1 MSALHIHAIAA
12 SELILSSRGTIY
24 HLDILPEQL
33 ADTII
38 TVGDP
43 ARVAKVSKYFDKI
56 EHKVQHREFITH
68 TGYIGNHRIS
78 VISTGIGTDNMD
90 IVMNELDALANIDF
104 KTRIVKDQKK
114 SLKIIR
120 FGTCGSLQN
129 DVPVDSMV
137 LSSHA
142 IGLDNLLHYY
152 KPDNNTDERYILH
165 EFLLHTRL
173 VNTSIAPYI
182 AEASIQ
188 LRKYFGSEYLHGIT
202 ITCPGFFG
210 PQGRVLR
217 AATAFP
223 HLADSL
229 TTFNSRDMRALNFE
243 METSGMY
250 GLGKILGHQC
260 LSIST
265 VINNRLQK
273 TVTTD
278 MDSAVNN
285 MIQKALANIITMR

>member
-1 MSALHIHAIAA
+1 MSALPFNAIAA

-24 HLDILPEQL
+24 HLDLAPEQL
-33 ADTII
+33 ADIVI

-43 ARVAKVSKYFDKI
+43 ARVASVSKYFDKI
-56 EHKVQHREFITH
+56 EYKIQHREFITH
-68 TGYIGNHRIS
+68 TGSIGSKRIS

-90 IVMNELDALANIDF
+90 IVMNEIDALTNIDF
-104 KTRIVKDQKK
+104 KTRTIKDQKK

-120 FGTCGSLQN
+120 LGTCGALQA

-152 KPDNNTDERYILH
+152 KLDNNTDERYILH

-173 VNTSIAPYI
+173 VNTSILPYI

-188 LRKYFGSEYLHGIT
+188 LRKYFGAAFLHGIT
-202 ITCPGFFG
+202 VTAPGFFG

-217 AATAFP
+217 APVAFP
-223 HLADSL
+223 HLTDAL
-229 TTFNSRDMRALNFE
+229 TTFSSRDMRILNFE
-243 METSGMY
+243 METSAMY

-260 LSIST
+260 LSISM
-265 VINNRLQK
+265 VIDNRLQK
-273 TVTTD
+273 IASANINTAV
-278 MDSAVNN
+278 DS
-285 MIQKALANIITMR
+285 MIQQALATIITMQ